1 MAATD
6 GHGRHAASDRA
17 RRRLASLLTGMAAVA
32 VLTLSCPA
40 SARYGIEIPRMRE
53 TPDYSMRFVAREGDP
68 WRLAKAHMAKCKALG
83 PPRCQVVES
92 MPPGSDQGGNG
103 SVRLLL
109 AAGTAAAFMTELSQA
124 DPEAGMT
131 LNRATDTPNR
141 VDRELERQ
149 LLQAQLDELASIDTT
164 GSDGMRSMVEHK
176 RSDVEAKLGQI
187 ARDLA
192 RQAEAGALDTV
203 SLTYHDPDGS
213 TPSRL
218 NRELGEAGTMFVL
231 GIFVVSGVAILTAL
245 YFGILGFAFLWL
257 RKIAAKRGLLRAK

>member
-1 MAATD
+1 MAAAD
-6 GHGRHAASDRA
+6 GPEQHAAGNGA
-17 RRRLASLLTGMAAVA
+17 RRRPAFLLTGMAVGAILA
-32 VLTLSCPA
+32 LSSPA
-40 SARYGIEIPRMRE
+40 SARLGIDIPRMRE

-68 WRLAKAHMAKCKALG
+68 WRLAKTHMAKCKALG
-83 PPRCQVVES
+83 PSRCQVVES
-92 MPPGSDQGGNG
+92 MPPGSDYGGNG

-131 LNRATDTPNR
+131 LNRATDAPNR
-141 VDRELERQ
+141 ADRELERQ
-149 LLQAQLDELASIDTT
+149 LLQAQLDELTSIDTT
-164 GSDGMRSMVEHK
+164 GSDEVRSVVERK

-192 RQAEAGALDTV
+192 QQAEAAAFDTV
-203 SLTYHDPDGS
+203 SLTYDGPNGS
-213 TPSRL
+213 NPSPL

-231 GIFVVSGVAILTAL
+231 GVFVVSGVAILTAL

-257 RKIAAKRGLLRAK
+257 RKIAAKRGLFKAK